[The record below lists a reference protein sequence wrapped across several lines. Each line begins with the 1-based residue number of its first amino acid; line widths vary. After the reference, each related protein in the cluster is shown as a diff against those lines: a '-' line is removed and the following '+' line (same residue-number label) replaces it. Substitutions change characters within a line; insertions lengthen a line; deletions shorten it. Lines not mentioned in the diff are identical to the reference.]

1 MRQIT
6 WAKEKI
12 FPTSLTP
19 KATAPWAN
27 LEHYFEKVR
36 NRRENALN
44 IYVRGQFD
52 FLTGMWDLLEF
63 VKFHL

>member
-12 FPTSLTP
+12 LPTPLTP

-27 LEHYFEKVR
+27 LAHYFEKVR
-36 NRRENALN
+36 NRREKVLN
-44 IYVRGQFD
+44 
-52 FLTGMWDLLEF
+52 M
-63 VKFHL
+63 